1 MSRPLNPWKL
11 SGYKAGQNVIC
22 KVGNA
27 EPGGYAVI
35 IPKDNLPGFLPTQAQ
50 LKVGEEILAQFVC
63 VHNNRILLSARFSS
77 SSPSRPVQSVRWED
91 YLSEL
96 DSGSPQPEL
105 VPPTLEE
112 VPAPQEEQPPPPPK
126 PFEQSRTLSP
136 MQQFEEEAA
145 FRVWAQNPPRKFHLK
160 RAVDLILPPMQAE
173 SMNTF
178 KISDYDLEW
187 LITDLEGGMRTCS
200 VKAMSQD
207 VPSRSAML
215 IFRGR
220 AVGCAYTST
229 KWHEPPPTEQSLQLM
244 LNDLT
249 LPNTRVSIYD
259 LPESLTLAM
268 SALFLGY
275 PVKRTD
281 DYEARP
287 YFDYICEWLE
297 SKGQTACL
305 SIVLPSSTAN
315 CFAYIYKGQFAGA
328 FYVEDQMFTQDKNF
342 IYRLLRND
350 KHANVEASILPP
362 ELTSSAVRFGFSIS
376 MARTK
381 RPDILP

>member
-22 KVGNA
+22 RVGYA

-35 IPKDNLPGFLPTQAQ
+35 IPKDNLPGFLPNQAQ

-63 VHNNRILLSARFSS
+63 VHNNRILLSARLTG
-77 SSPSRPVQSVRWED
+77 PAQKPVQSVRWED
-91 YLSEL
+91 YLQDMDREH
-96 DSGSPQPEL
+96 SPQMEASQPIADEMDVANQAPNPVMEEL
-105 VPPTLEE
+105 PQTKAL
-112 VPAPQEEQPPPPPK
+112 AP
-126 PFEQSRTLSP
+126 
-136 MQQFEEEAA
+136 QQFEQDAA
-145 FRVWAQNPPRKFHLK
+145 FRVWARTAPRKFQLR
-160 RAVDLILPPMQAE
+160 RAVDLILPPVHAE

-200 VKAMSQD
+200 VKANTQD

-215 IFRGR
+215 LYRGR
-220 AVGCAYTST
+220 AVGCAYTSL
-229 KWHEPPPTEQSLQLM
+229 KWREPPPSEQSLSMM
-244 LNDLT
+244 LADLS
-249 LPNTRVSIYD
+249 LPSTKVSIYD

-268 SALFLGY
+268 SAIFMGY

-281 DYEARP
+281 DFEARP
-287 YFDYICEWLE
+287 YFDYICDWLE
-297 SKGQTACL
+297 SKSQTACL
-305 SIVLPSSTAN
+305 AITLPSTSGN
-315 CFAYIYKGQFAGA
+315 CFAYIYRGQFAGG
-328 FYVEDQMFTQDKNF
+328 FYVEDQVFTQDKNF

-350 KHANVEASILPP
+350 KNANIEASILPP
-362 ELTSSAVRFGFSIS
+362 EMTSSAVRFGFSIS

-381 RPDILP
+381 KNT